1 MNEEQFRRLLVEL
14 VKISDSLEA
23 VIKRLESVEGQL
35 ESCNENL
42 IVVSKNTW

>member
-1 MNEEQFRRLLVEL
+1 MDEEQFRRLMVEL

-23 VIKRLESVEGQL
+23 ITKRLEIIEGQV

-42 IVVSKNTW
+42 MSVSKNTW